1 MFRGGAGAAS
11 EPRVPGGLRGR
22 FRKKRG
28 TGQGFNEVLGGFRGR
43 FGALFPEQ
51 GSQRFRARFQGNSGT
66 VPLVN
71 QCSSSGTSTST
82 CTERCNPV
90 RT

>member
-11 EPRVPGGLRGR
+11 EPRVPGRLRGR

-28 TGQGFNEVLGGFRGR
+28 TGQGFNEVLGRFRNR

-51 GSQRFRARFQGNSGT
+51 GSGSQRFRAGFQ
-66 VPLVN
+66 L
-71 QCSSSGTSTST
+71 SSGAPRFMGKSSAAGAS
-82 CTERCNPV
+82 R
-90 RT
+90 